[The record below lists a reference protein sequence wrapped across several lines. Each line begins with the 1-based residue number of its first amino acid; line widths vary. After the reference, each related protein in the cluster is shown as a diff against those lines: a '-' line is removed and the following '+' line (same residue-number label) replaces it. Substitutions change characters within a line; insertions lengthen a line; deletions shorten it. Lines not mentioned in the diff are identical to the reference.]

1 MGKHKHKSNI
11 LEKLKSNFWAI
22 SNECLSFLFLFVLI
36 MEIADPS
43 YIVYDFFEA
52 QFHQEE

>member
-1 MGKHKHKSNI
+1 MGKHKHKSSI
-11 LEKLKSNFWAI
+11 LEKLKSSFWAI
-22 SNECLSFLFLFVLI
+22 SQECLSFLFLFVLI

-43 YIVYDFFEA
+43 YIVYDFFGA